1 MATKNTR
8 RIRTAAAEIAIP
20 QTREDVSTFIAQ
32 IGIAQR
38 ERDRIEADMN
48 DALAKLRQQYEAQA
62 KPFADAIVER
72 TRGVQAYCEA
82 NRDVLTQGEKI
93 KTHRFASG
101 EVKWRMRP
109 PSVAIRAADAVIDA
123 LKGLGLGRFV
133 RTKEEVNREAILA
146 EPEAVVAIKGITIT
160 QKEDFVV
167 TPWDT
172 SLEQVAA

>member
-1 MATKNTR
+1 MATKKTTR
-8 RIRTAAAEIAIP
+8 RIKTAAAEFAIP
-20 QTREDVSTFIAQ
+20 QTREDVATSIAA

-48 DALAKLRQQYEAQA
+48 DALAKLREQYEAQA
-62 KPFADAIVER
+62 KPFADEIAER
-72 TRGVQAYCEA
+72 TRGVQAWCEA
-82 NRDVLTQGEKI
+82 HRAELTQSGKI
-93 KTHRFASG
+93 KTHTFASG

-109 PSVAIRAADAVIDA
+109 PSVTIRAVDMVIDA
-123 LKGLGLGRFV
+123 LKSLDLGRFV

-146 EPEAVVAIKGITIT
+146 DPEAVSAIKGITVS

-172 SLEQVAA
+172 RLEQVA

>member
-1 MATKNTR
+1 MATKKTTR
-8 RIRTAAAEIAIP
+8 RIKTAAAEFAIP
-20 QTREDVSTFIAQ
+20 QSREDVATSIAA

-48 DALAKLRQQYEAQA
+48 DALAKLREQYESQA
-62 KPFADAIVER
+62 KPFADEIAER
-72 TRGVQAYCEA
+72 TRGVQAWCEA
-82 NRDVLTQGEKI
+82 HRAELTQAGKI
-93 KTHRFASG
+93 KTHTFNSG

-109 PSVAIRAADAVIDA
+109 PSVTIRAVDMVIDA
-123 LKGLGLGRFV
+123 LKSLGLGRFV

-146 EPEAVVAIKGITIT
+146 DPEAVSAVKGITVS

-172 SLEQVAA
+172 RLEQVA

>member
-1 MATKNTR
+1 MAAKATR
-8 RIRTAAAEIAIP
+8 RIKSAAAEFAIP
-20 QTREDVSTFIAQ
+20 QSRDDVATFIAG

-48 DALAKLRQQYEAQA
+48 DALAKLRATYEAQA
-62 KPFADAIVER
+62 KPYADEITER
-72 TRGVQAYCEA
+72 TRGVQAWCEA
-82 NRDVLTQGEKI
+82 NRDTLTQSGKV
-93 KTHRFASG
+93 KSHTFASG

-109 PSVAIRAADAVIDA
+109 PSVVIRAADVVIDA
-123 LKGLGLGRFV
+123 LKSLGLGRFV

-146 EPEAVVAIKGITIT
+146 DPEAIAAVKGITIS

-172 SLEQVAA
+172 RLEQVA